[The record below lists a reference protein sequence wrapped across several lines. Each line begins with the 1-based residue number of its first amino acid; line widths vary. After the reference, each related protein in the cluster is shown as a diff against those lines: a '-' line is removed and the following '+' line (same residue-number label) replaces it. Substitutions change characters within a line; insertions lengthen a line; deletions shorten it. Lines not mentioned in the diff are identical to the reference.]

1 MDTTYQ
7 LALDIEDFTEACIE
21 ILRKRSSKSADL
33 FEDDFIFFSAI
44 NRTIEVSKGFHDA
57 VKSQNFSVMPVLLRV
72 QINTLAT
79 LEFVESHESK
89 SEIIRAFNQ
98 GTEFRK
104 MKGPGGKGYL
114 SEKILIES
122 AVQRYPWIHTVYS
135 KTSSWVHLSPTSTYS
150 PLELSLDG
158 LVSFRVPRIP
168 DAKYQPA
175 VDELCACMKACLDGI
190 QDHIRVW
197 ALSKPHPKNAE

>member
-1 MDTTYQ
+1 METTSQ
-7 LALDIEDFTEACIE
+7 LALDIEAFTKACIE
-21 ILRKRSSKSADL
+21 ILRTRSSKSADL

-44 NRTIEVSKGFHDA
+44 NRTIEVSNGFHDA

-79 LEFVESHESK
+79 LEFIEAHESK
-89 SEIIRAFNQ
+89 SEIIREFNR

-104 MKGPGGKGYL
+104 MTAPGSKGKL
-114 SEKILIES
+114 SERILIEN
-122 AVQRYPWIHTVYS
+122 AVQRYSWIHSVYS

-150 PLELSLDG
+150 PLELSSDG
-158 LVSFRVPRIP
+158 LVSFRVPRLP
-168 DAKYQPA
+168 DAKHQPA

-197 ALSKPHPKNAE
+197 ALSKPHPEHAD